1 MDKKAACVL
10 PKSAKEKKDK
20 PLNDR
25 KNHKTSLI
33 IIKKEQ
39 GKLLLKKE
47 ERYEKEN
54 GKQNADDWTCFSYDG
69 RNVCRLWKLCTC
81 GSNRQRFCR
90 YGGP

>member
-1 MDKKAACVL
+1 MIERIIRLPYNYKKKA
-10 PKSAKEKKDK
+10 
-20 PLNDR
+20 
-25 KNHKTSLI
+25 
-33 IIKKEQ
+33 

-81 GSNRQRFCR
+81 GCSGTVKTPSRWHSGWRITAVR
-90 YGGP
+90 ASA